1 MRDDILRAMQ
11 RGEVTMAVLATVA
24 FETVLRKLRGL
35 GFSTANF
42 RLIVSYLTDRKP
54 FVQIDEKTSKHIDVT
69 FGVPQDSILTPIL
82 FNLYVNDIS
91 DCLSSIKSYQYADD
105 TTIYLQKKPTI
116 LKDGEK
122 RLYSRLSTTWPP
134 GRLIVIYA

>member
-11 RGEVTMAVLATVA
+11 RGEVTMAVLADYFKAFDTVV

-35 GFSTANF
+35 GFSTASF

-69 FGVPQDSILTPIL
+69 FGVPQDSILRPIL
-82 FNLYVNDIS
+82 FNLYVNDI
-91 DCLSSIKSYQYADD
+91 
-105 TTIYLQKKPTI
+105 
-116 LKDGEK
+116 
-122 RLYSRLSTTWPP
+122 
-134 GRLIVIYA
+134 